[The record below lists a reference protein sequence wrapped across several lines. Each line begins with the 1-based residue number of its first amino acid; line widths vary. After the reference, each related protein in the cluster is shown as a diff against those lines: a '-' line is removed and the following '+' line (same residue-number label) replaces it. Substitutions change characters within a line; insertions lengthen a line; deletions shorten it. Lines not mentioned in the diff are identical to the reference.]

1 MLTFKLQNILSSG
14 HLVRELVE
22 ESKVARFI
30 HDFVL
35 NGHNLTHKEVSCA
48 QNMSLN
54 SFFLEPFPV

>member
-1 MLTFKLQNILSSG
+1 MRQ
-14 HLVRELVE
+14 LVE
-22 ESKVARFI
+22 ESKEARFV